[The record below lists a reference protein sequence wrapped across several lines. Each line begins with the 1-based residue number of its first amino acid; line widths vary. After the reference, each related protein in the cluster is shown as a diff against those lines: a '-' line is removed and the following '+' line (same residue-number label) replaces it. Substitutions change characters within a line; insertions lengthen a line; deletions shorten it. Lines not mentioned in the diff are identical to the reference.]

1 MTERELEDLLW
12 NHSADLLHEALKQF
26 RRQMRSRV
34 GITDLVFEDSIGRLL
49 VVEVKKGKLP
59 RGAINQ
65 LVDYLGMLKTKFPA
79 RPIELMVVANS
90 IPQERRVACKQ
101 YDIEC
106 REISE
111 KKFRTVAKK
120 VGYTFSSEEGRAKE
134 AAVSGLTHD
143 TTVELPPRVAGPNS
157 ESDFAKT
164 RECLGANWT
173 VRDLAEALNVHKS
186 NAQRRLK
193 KWLSSGA
200 VERLSAGRRGRTG
213 GLARYQFKGEL

>member
-1 MTERELEDLLW
+1 MTEREMEDLLW
-12 NHSADLLHEALKQF
+12 YHSENLLHESLKQL
-26 RRQMRSRV
+26 RRQLRSRV
-34 GITDLVFEDSIGRLL
+34 GIADLVFEDSLGRLL

-90 IPQERRVACKQ
+90 IPQERRVACEQ

-120 VGYTFSSEEGRAKE
+120 VGYTFSSEEGQAKE
-134 AAVSGLTHD
+134 AVVTSLT
-143 TTVELPPRVAGPNS
+143 TGTSVELP
-157 ESDFAKT
+157 AK
-164 RECLGANWT
+164 
-173 VRDLAEALNVHKS
+173 V
-186 NAQRRLK
+186 
-193 KWLSSGA
+193 
-200 VERLSAGRRGRTG
+200 
-213 GLARYQFKGEL
+213 

>member
-1 MTERELEDLLW
+1 MTEREMEDLLW
-12 NHSADLLHEALKQF
+12 YHSENLLHESLKTL
-26 RRQMRSRV
+26 RRRLRSRV
-34 GITDLVFEDSIGRLL
+34 GIADLVFEDSLGRLL

-90 IPQERRVACKQ
+90 IPQERRVACEQ

-120 VGYTFSSEEGRAKE
+120 AGYTFSSEQGHAKAPVLTTPP
-134 AAVSGLTHD
+134 AAPTPH
-143 TTVELPPRVAGPNS
+143 LPP
-157 ESDFAKT
+157 K
-164 RECLGANWT
+164 
-173 VRDLAEALNVHKS
+173 
-186 NAQRRLK
+186 
-193 KWLSSGA
+193 
-200 VERLSAGRRGRTG
+200 
-213 GLARYQFKGEL
+213 